1 MVRLKL
7 YFFHYII
14 SCHKPS
20 TDIMTCRHRTKK
32 NGGDNA
38 EHPTTSGGNMQ
49 TSYLEVSTDWSSPLR
64 ESTLQLW
71 ILMPSLYGL
80 HLTRCGD
87 DFWGPFPC
95 SFRNPNELWASPV
108 KTCMVLPHSRVC
120 PPGCLWITDL
130 IKLVLSPCLFSPRIS
145 LSCSHPPLSVTVQ
158 SPGASVWDLPS
169 SSVRRGEG

>member
-1 MVRLKL
+1 MVETMQSILRLQVE
-7 YFFHYII
+7 I
-14 SCHKPS
+14 
-20 TDIMTCRHRTKK
+20 CRHHIWRFQQI
-32 NGGDNA
+32 G
-38 EHPTTSGGNMQ
+38 
-49 TSYLEVSTDWSSPLR
+49 PLHWG